1 MGYNKKYYLCNEE
14 KSCMVT
20 IIKKGSTQRRINQA
34 LKKLRTTKGLDAFKF
49 CGSIHL
55 QEDPL
60 SIQKKM
66 RNEWR

>member
-1 MGYNKKYYLCNEE
+1 
-14 KSCMVT
+14 MVT
-20 IIKKGSTQRRINQA
+20 IIKKGSTPRCISQA
-34 LKKLRTTKGLDAFKF
+34 LKKLRNSKGLDAFKY
-49 CGSIHL
+49 CGTIHL